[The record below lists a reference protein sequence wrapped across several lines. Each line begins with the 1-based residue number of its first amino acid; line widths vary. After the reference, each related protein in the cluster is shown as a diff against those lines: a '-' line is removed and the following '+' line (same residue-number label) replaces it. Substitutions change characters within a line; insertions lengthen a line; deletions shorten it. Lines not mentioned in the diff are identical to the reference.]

1 MAKTIWRFWDIKNET
16 VLKIQKKKF
25 ITVKIGNKY
34 VAKKMSLKI
43 EREQTTTLPIMGRWL
58 GGYSDACSN
67 WGLI

>member
-1 MAKTIWRFWDIKNET
+1 MKILRHKKWNTVKNPE
-16 VLKIQKKKF
+16 KKF

-43 EREQTTTLPIMGRWL
+43 EQEQTTKLPIMGRWL

-67 WGLI
+67 SGLI